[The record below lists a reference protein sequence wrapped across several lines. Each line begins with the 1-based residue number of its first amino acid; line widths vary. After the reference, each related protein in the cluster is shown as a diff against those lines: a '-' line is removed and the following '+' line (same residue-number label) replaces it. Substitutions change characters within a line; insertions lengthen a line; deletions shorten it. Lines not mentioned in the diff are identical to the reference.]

1 MIKNK
6 LSFKE
11 AIKSQLL
18 YCLSAVLFLIL
29 LGYIFYPV
37 NTLSKQL
44 VLVAVS
50 LGAAVLTAIKVRR
63 AANRVVC
70 EACDTNLYELIE
82 NAKSE
87 RIEVQYCPKCGYKFD
102 T

>member
-1 MIKNK
+1 MNKTK

-18 YCLSAVLFLIL
+18 YCLGAFVFFCVV
-29 LGYIFYPV
+29 GYAIYPAD
-37 NTLSKQL
+37 TMAKQL
-44 VLVAVS
+44 FFVTMA
-50 LGAAVLTAIKVRR
+50 LGTAILTLIKVRR
-63 AANRVVC
+63 ASNQVVC
-70 EACDTNLYELIE
+70 EACATNLYELIE

-87 RIEVQYCPKCGYKFD
+87 RIEIAYCPKCGYKFD